1 MPKKKLK
8 MEVIKDKIIKTYII
22 SMEVEM
28 LSTFCIGSG
37 ESNKY
42 DIEVVKLP
50 NGMPYI
56 PFTAWMGALSIIFG
70 VIALIICLQI
80 LKLK

>member
-42 DIEVVKLP
+42 DGSPLFL
-50 NGMPYI
+50 G
-56 PFTAWMGALSIIFG
+56 
-70 VIALIICLQI
+70 
-80 LKLK
+80 